1 MPKRQVYKQTLI
13 PGSPGGKIM
22 SRCWLAYGVLLLVGI
37 GPVCG
42 ELGCGQPALASDTGP
57 TGTEASPAGPLTA
70 PHAGQVA
77 SHPGPASSPSGST
90 EATTHPQTNP
100 FSPASPEVWR
110 ELAGSLRSLAEALR
124 QLPQQVESELRVVQR
139 ASHLAYTAG
148 RWRGWLE
155 GAGIVGALALLW
167 RWVARRRWQNS
178 AA

>member
-1 MPKRQVYKQTLI
+1 MPC
-13 PGSPGGKIM
+13 
-22 SRCWLAYGVLLLVGI
+22 CWLACGVLLLVEI
-37 GPVCG
+37 SPVCG
-42 ELGCGQPALASDTGP
+42 ELRCGQPALASDKGP

-70 PHAGQVA
+70 PHAGQLA
-77 SHPGPASSPSGST
+77 SQPEPASLPSGAT
-90 EATTHPQTNP
+90 EATTDLRTNP
-100 FSPASPEVWR
+100 SSPASPEVWR

-155 GAGIVGALALLW
+155 GGGIVGALALLW
-167 RWVARRRWQNS
+167 RWVVRRRWQNS